1 MIARQVFGELRYRK
15 INKKKVFFIFF
26 DLMICLLFHSWIES
40 WMIIWWSLGYL
51 QKKEMEKE
59 MPEVS
64 YFVPMELE
72 ARQKYVA
79 AKGYL
84 EGGLMGL
91 YITVCLLLSQVPL
104 YRDGFRLPVIFYS
117 LWLGVDYLLL
127 TGENSVISENVRYR
141 RIEKN
146 AFKKI
151 CCPGWYRVLD
161 ALATIVRV
169 IVVITSF
176 LWCARLNYDMSMNDT
191 FISKGWV
198 LALLISVVILLILH
212 VFRMRYILFTVNMGD
227 YNARSEEEE

>member
-1 MIARQVFGELRYRK
+1 MIARQIFGELRYKK
-15 INKKKVFFIFF
+15 INKQKTAIIFF
-26 DLMICLLFHSWIES
+26 DFLFSLLFHSWIEA
-40 WMIIWWSLGYL
+40 WILIWCSMDYL

-72 ARQKYVA
+72 ARQKYAA

-91 YITVCLLLSQVPL
+91 YITVCLLLSQAPL
-104 YRDGFRLPVIFYS
+104 YGDGFRLPVILYS

-127 TGENSVISENVRYR
+127 TSENSVISENVRYR
-141 RIEKN
+141 RIERN

-151 CCPGWYRVLD
+151 CCPGWYRVFA
-161 ALATIVRV
+161 ALTMVVRV
-169 IVVITSF
+169 IIVITAW
-176 LWCARLNYDMSMNDT
+176 LWCVFLDYDMEMDGT
-191 FISKGWV
+191 FISKGWG
-198 LALLISVVILLILH
+198 LALLIAVVILLILH
-212 VFRMRYILFTVNMGD
+212 IFRMRYILFTVNMGD